1 MIADRLIAHRGCSL
15 LAPENT
21 LGAMAL
27 TKNLGVTW
35 VEIDANLVGDGNVI
49 VFHDNHLNRLTNGQG
64 KLVDTNLGALSKLE
78 AGSHFSADYA
88 GEPIPT
94 LDAMLQQLSRDE
106 MGLNL
111 EIKVYP
117 EFKAEQIVPAVI
129 RSLENHWQ
137 DFDRLIIS
145 SFSIEALALVRQQ
158 KPEWQLGQLWVNLP
172 KNWLALAEPLDLVSI
187 HCDGERLTEEQAQAV
202 KAAGYDLYV
211 YTIND
216 KAEGEKLFT
225 MGVDG
230 LITDDPTLFA
240 ELDIDHA

>member
-21 LGAMAL
+21 LAAMAL
-27 TKNLGVTW
+27 TRKLGVTW
-35 VEIDANLVGDGNVI
+35 VEIDANLAGDGSII
-49 VFHDNHLNRLTNGQG
+49 VFHDNHLGRLTNGEG
-64 KLVDTNLGALSKLE
+64 RLVDSNFDALSKLE
-78 AGSHFSADYA
+78 AGSHFSSDFA

-94 LDAMLQQLSRDE
+94 LDTMLQQLSRDR
-106 MGLNL
+106 MGVNL

-117 EFKAEQIVPAVI
+117 EFKAEQIVPGVI
-129 RSLENHWQ
+129 RSLEKHWQ

-145 SFSIEALALVRQQ
+145 SFSIEALSLVRQQ
-158 KPEWQLGQLWVNLP
+158 KPEWQLGQLWITLP
-172 KNWLALAEPLDLVSI
+172 RNWLALAEPLNLVSI

-216 KAEGEKLFT
+216 KTEGKKLFA

-230 LITDDPTLFA
+230 LITDDPTLFT
-240 ELDIDHA
+240 ELDVDHA

>member
-27 TKNLGVTW
+27 TKKLGVSW
-35 VEIDANLVGDGNVI
+35 VEIDANLAGDGSVI
-49 VFHDNHLNRLTNGQG
+49 VFHDNHLERLTNGHG
-64 KLVDTNLGALSKLE
+64 KLVDTNIEALSKLE
-78 AGSHFSADYA
+78 AGSHFSPEFA

-94 LDAMLQQLSRDE
+94 LDLMLQQLNRDQ

-129 RSLENHWQ
+129 RSLEENWQ

-145 SFSIEALALVRQQ
+145 SFSIEALNLVRQQ
-158 KPEWQLGQLWVNLP
+158 KPDWQLGQLWVNLP
-172 KNWLALAEPLDLVSI
+172 KNWLALAEPLNLVSI
-187 HCDGERLTEEQAQAV
+187 HCDGERLTAEQARAV
-202 KAAGYDLYV
+202 KEAGYDLYV

-216 KAEGEKLFT
+216 KAEGERLLA

-230 LITDDPTLFA
+230 LITDDPTLFS
-240 ELDIDHA
+240 